1 MNAICC
7 LILATVA
14 VVAAYS
20 PGQLPVFP
28 GSTKSPQSC
37 QDDIDLYQCADV
49 TKRCSQHFYD
59 SCTVL
64 TGSGQ
69 QTTYFPNCFNHKTED
84 EANRAMKDLLAFKNS
99 LPNEECK
106 SLLRPLMCFGLYPI
120 CYGGYRLAPCPEFC
134 ETFVQRCV
142 NPNVTL
148 PLDCSKL
155 FRTGPCTN
163 NTRQGECI
171 KPPNGTSVPTQ
182 PSKSGCFEISTNM
195 SLPNCTG
202 VTPSNCGLI
211 RKTASEKAFKKKKFY
226 FGEYILLYRSL

>member
-20 PGQLPVFP
+20 PGQLPVLP
-28 GSTKSPQSC
+28 GSSKSPQSC
-37 QDDIDLYQCADV
+37 QEDLKLYQCANI
-49 TKRCSQHFYD
+49 TKPCSPHFYD
-59 SCTVL
+59 TCSVL
-64 TGSGQ
+64 TPNA
-69 QTTYFPNCFNHKTED
+69 TTYFPNCFNHETED
-84 EANRAMKDLLAFKNS
+84 EANRAMTDLLEFKKK

-106 SLLRPLMCFGLYPI
+106 NLLRPLMCFGLYPI
-120 CYGGYRLAPCPEFC
+120 CYGKYRLAPCPEFC

-142 NPNVTL
+142 SPNITH

-163 NTRQGECI
+163 DTKQGECI
-171 KPPNGTSVPTQ
+171 KPPNGTLVPTP
-182 PSKSGCFEISTNM
+182 PSKSPSFEISTNM

-202 VTPSNCGLI
+202 VTPPNCALI
-211 RKTASEKAFKKKKFY
+211 RKTASAKAFKKDFY
-226 FGEYILLYRSL
+226 FGECILLHI